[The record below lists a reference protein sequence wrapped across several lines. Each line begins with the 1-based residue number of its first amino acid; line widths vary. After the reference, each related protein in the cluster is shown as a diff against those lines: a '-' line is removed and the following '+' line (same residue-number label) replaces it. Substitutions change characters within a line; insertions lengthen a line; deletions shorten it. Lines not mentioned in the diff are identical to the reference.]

1 MQICIYL
8 QKSKINFGYNN
19 LNHSVLS
26 KKSIISI
33 LLFLFVHICF
43 ANANDSLRLKLDY
56 AIQHKADY
64 SALKDKR
71 TSKIREALKGTNLP
85 ENEYLLNQKLYTE
98 YRKYKIDSALY
109 FIIKNVKLANSLNQ
123 TDFKTDA
130 ELQLA
135 NLYSARGRFLESEKL
150 LQSIQ
155 NRALSRSQKKTYF
168 EFYIEFFE
176 QYATNNPSKYYT
188 RQIDIY
194 RDSLLA
200 VLDPQSSEYKVNL
213 ALRSI
218 DKEDYIG
225 AQKNL
230 EELFYSPELK
240 KSQYA
245 MCAYLLGNISIR
257 NKKYAEG
264 IDYYTMAA
272 ITDIE
277 TATKDQGAI
286 QNLAIYN
293 YYNNKIDLAYK
304 YAKSALEDAVFCNA
318 KFRTLM
324 MSEFYSIINAA
335 YQKKAEKNKKQLQI
349 YIVSVSVLSIFLIVL
364 IFYIYR
370 QMSRLSRIK
379 KELSESG
386 RELQDLNSEFQGAN
400 EQLKVFNEQLNE
412 SNNIKEEYIAQF
424 FDICSSYI
432 DKMEDYRRK
441 LYKKAVARQFVDLTN
456 ILKSND
462 IIDQELD
469 ELYRKFDTVFIKL
482 YPEFI
487 TDFNALLAEGEK
499 ITLKEGEIL
508 TTELRIFAL
517 DRLGIKDSEKIASF
531 LRLSMSTIYNY
542 RTKIR
547 NKTTY
552 SKEEFTK
559 KLEKTGNRPRRL

>member
-1 MQICIYL
+1 MFKKVLYSLILISCINICSGNV
-8 QKSKINFGYNN
+8 K
-19 LNHSVLS
+19 
-26 KKSIISI
+26 
-33 LLFLFVHICF
+33 
-43 ANANDSLRLKLDY
+43 DSLRLKLDF

-64 SALKDKR
+64 AALKDKR
-71 TSKIREALKGTNLP
+71 TSKIRKAIKEKNSPEA
-85 ENEYLLNQKLYTE
+85 EYLLNQKLYTE

-109 FIIKNVKLANSLNQ
+109 FITKNVKLSDSLKQ
-123 TDFKTDA
+123 SSFKTDA
-130 ELQLA
+130 VLQLA
-135 NLYSARGRFLESEKL
+135 NLYSASGRFLESEKL
-150 LQSIQ
+150 LKSIDTET
-155 NRALSRSQKKTYF
+155 LSNNQKKTYL

-176 QYATNNPSKYYT
+176 HYATNNPSKYYNE
-188 RQIDIY
+188 QIGIY

-200 VLDPQSSEYKVNL
+200 ILDPQSSEYKVNL

-218 DKEDYIG
+218 DNKDY
-225 AQKNL
+225 AAAKKNL
-230 EELFYSPELK
+230 EDLFYNQELK

-245 MCAYLLGNISIR
+245 MCAYLLGNISMR
-257 NKKYAEG
+257 NKKYEQG
-264 IDYYTMAA
+264 IDYYTLAA

-293 YYNNKIDLAYK
+293 YYNDKIDLAYK
-304 YAKSALEDAVFCNA
+304 YAKSALEDAVFCNV

-349 YIVSVSVLSIFLIVL
+349 YIVSVSVLSCFLIVL
-364 IFYIYR
+364 IFYVYR
-370 QMSRLSRIK
+370 QMRRLSRIK
-379 KELSESG
+379 KELSESAQ
-386 RELQDLNSEFQGAN
+386 ELQELNSEFQAAN
-400 EQLKVFNEQLNE
+400 DQLKVFNEQLNE

-432 DKMEDYRRK
+432 NKMEDYRIK
-441 LYKKAVARQFVDLTN
+441 LYKKAISRQFVDLTN
-456 ILKSND
+456 VLKSND
-462 IIDQELD
+462 IIDQELYD
-469 ELYRKFDTVFIKL
+469 LYRKFDAVFIKL
-482 YPEFI
+482 YPEFT

-517 DRLGIKDSEKIASF
+517 ERLGIKDSEKIASF

-559 KLEKTGNRPRRL
+559 KLEKTGSRFHSL

>member
-1 MQICIYL
+1 MHIFAII
-8 QKSKINFGYNN
+8 QKKFLDRNN
-19 LNHSVLS
+19 LNHSVLFR
-26 KKSIISI
+26 KSLISI
-33 LLFLFVHICF
+33 VLILFANICF
-43 ANANDSLRLKLDY
+43 ASAKDSLRLKLDF
-56 AIQHKADY
+56 AIEHKADY
-64 SALKDKR
+64 ASLKDKR
-71 TSKIREALKGTNLP
+71 TSKIRKALKEKNTLKVQ
-85 ENEYLLNQKLYTE
+85 YILNQQLYTE

-109 FIIKNVKLANSLNQ
+109 FITRNVKLSHSL
-123 TDFKTDA
+123 DDESYKTDA
-130 ELQLA
+130 VLQLA
-135 NLYSARGRFLESEKL
+135 NLYSASGRFLESEKL

-155 NRALSRSQKKTYF
+155 TKTLSKNQKKNYF

-188 RQIDIY
+188 KQIDIY
-194 RDSLLA
+194 RDSLLS
-200 VLDPQSSEYKVNL
+200 VLDVQSSEYKVNL

-218 DKEDYIG
+218 NNGDYRGAKKDLED
-225 AQKNL
+225 
-230 EELFYSPELK
+230 LFYSEELK

-245 MCAYLLGNISIR
+245 MCAYLLGNISMR
-257 NKKYAEG
+257 DKKYEDG
-264 IDYYTMAA
+264 INYFTLAA

-293 YYNNKIDLAYK
+293 YYNDKIDLAYK
-304 YAKSALEDAVFCNA
+304 YAKSALEDAVFCNV

-349 YIVSVSVLSIFLIVL
+349 YIVSVSVLSGFLIVL
-364 IFYIYR
+364 FFYIYR
-370 QMSRLSRIK
+370 QMRRLSKIK
-379 KELSESG
+379 KELSESAQ
-386 RELQDLNSEFQGAN
+386 ELQKLNSEFQTAN

-432 DKMEDYRRK
+432 NKMEDYRKK
-441 LYKKAVARQFVDLTN
+441 LYKKAVSRQFADLTN
-456 ILKSND
+456 VLKSND
-462 IIDQELD
+462 IIDQELYD
-469 ELYRKFDTVFIKL
+469 LYRKFDAVFIKL
-482 YPEFI
+482 YPDFT

-517 DRLGIKDSEKIASF
+517 ERLGIKDSEKIASF

-547 NKTTY
+547 NKTSY
-552 SKEEFTK
+552 SKEEFTR
-559 KLEKTGNRPRRL
+559 KLEKTGNRSHTL

>member
-1 MQICIYL
+1 MHIFAIN
-8 QKSKINFGYNN
+8 QKKFLDRNN
-19 LNHSVLS
+19 LNHSVLFR
-26 KKSIISI
+26 KSLISI
-33 LLFLFVHICF
+33 VLILFVNICF
-43 ANANDSLRLKLDY
+43 ASAKDSLRLKLDF
-56 AIQHKADY
+56 AIEHKADY
-64 SALKDKR
+64 ASLKDKR
-71 TSKIREALKGTNLP
+71 TSKIRKALKEKNTLKVQ
-85 ENEYLLNQKLYTE
+85 YLLNQQLYTE

-109 FIIKNVKLANSLNQ
+109 FITRNVKLSHSL
-123 TDFKTDA
+123 DDDSYKTDA
-130 ELQLA
+130 VLQLA
-135 NLYSARGRFLESEKL
+135 NLYSASGRFLESEKL
-150 LQSIQ
+150 LKSIQ
-155 NRALSRSQKKTYF
+155 TKTLSKNQKKNYF

-188 RQIDIY
+188 KQIDIY
-194 RDSLLA
+194 RDSLLS
-200 VLDPQSSEYKVNL
+200 VLDVQSSEYKVNL

-218 DKEDYIG
+218 NNGDYRGAKKDLED
-225 AQKNL
+225 
-230 EELFYSPELK
+230 LFYSEELK

-245 MCAYLLGNISIR
+245 MCAYLLGNINMR
-257 NKKYAEG
+257 DKKYEDG
-264 IDYYTMAA
+264 INYFTLAA

-293 YYNNKIDLAYK
+293 YYNDKIDLAYK
-304 YAKSALEDAVFCNA
+304 YAKSALEDAVFCNV

-349 YIVSVSVLSIFLIVL
+349 YIVSVSVLSGFLIVL
-364 IFYIYR
+364 FFYIYR
-370 QMSRLSRIK
+370 QMRRLSKIK
-379 KELSESG
+379 KELSESAQ
-386 RELQDLNSEFQGAN
+386 ELKKLNSEFQTAN

-432 DKMEDYRRK
+432 NKMEDYRKK
-441 LYKKAVARQFVDLTN
+441 LYKKAVSRQFADLTN
-456 ILKSND
+456 VLKSND
-462 IIDQELD
+462 IIDQELYD
-469 ELYRKFDTVFIKL
+469 LYRKFDAVFIKL
-482 YPEFI
+482 YPDFT

-517 DRLGIKDSEKIASF
+517 ERLGIKDSEKIASF

-547 NKTTY
+547 NKTSY
-552 SKEEFTK
+552 SKEEFTR
-559 KLEKTGNRPRRL
+559 KLEKTGNRSHTL

>member
-1 MQICIYL
+1 MHIFAIN
-8 QKSKINFGYNN
+8 QKKFLDRNN
-19 LNHSVLS
+19 LNHSVLFR
-26 KKSIISI
+26 KSLITIVLI
-33 LLFLFVHICF
+33 LFVNICF
-43 ANANDSLRLKLDY
+43 ASAKDSLRLKLDF
-56 AIQHKADY
+56 AIEHKADY
-64 SALKDKR
+64 ASLKDKR
-71 TSKIREALKGTNLP
+71 TSKIRKALKEKNTLKVQ
-85 ENEYLLNQKLYTE
+85 YLLNQQLYTE

-109 FIIKNVKLANSLNQ
+109 FITRNVKLSHSL
-123 TDFKTDA
+123 DDDSYKTDA
-130 ELQLA
+130 VLQLA
-135 NLYSARGRFLESEKL
+135 NLYSASGRFLESEKL
-150 LQSIQ
+150 LKSIQ
-155 NRALSRSQKKTYF
+155 TKTLSKNQKKNYF

-188 RQIDIY
+188 KQIDIY
-194 RDSLLA
+194 RDSLLS
-200 VLDPQSSEYKVNL
+200 VLDVQSSEYKVNL

-218 DKEDYIG
+218 NNGDYRGAKKDLED
-225 AQKNL
+225 
-230 EELFYSPELK
+230 LFYSEELK

-245 MCAYLLGNISIR
+245 MCAYLLGNISMR
-257 NKKYAEG
+257 DKKYEDG
-264 IDYYTMAA
+264 INYFTLAA

-293 YYNNKIDLAYK
+293 YYNDKIDLAYK
-304 YAKSALEDAVFCNA
+304 YAKSALEDAVFCNV

-349 YIVSVSVLSIFLIVL
+349 YIVSVSVLSGFLIVL
-364 IFYIYR
+364 FFYIYR
-370 QMSRLSRIK
+370 QMRRLSKIK
-379 KELSESG
+379 KELSESAQ
-386 RELQDLNSEFQGAN
+386 ELQKLNSEFQTAN

-432 DKMEDYRRK
+432 NKMEDYRKK
-441 LYKKAVARQFVDLTN
+441 LYKKAVSRQFADLTN
-456 ILKSND
+456 VLKSND
-462 IIDQELD
+462 IIDQELYD
-469 ELYRKFDTVFIKL
+469 LYRKFDAVFIKL
-482 YPEFI
+482 YPDFT

-517 DRLGIKDSEKIASF
+517 ERLGIKDSEKIASF

-547 NKTTY
+547 NKTSY
-552 SKEEFTK
+552 SKEEFTR
-559 KLEKTGNRPRRL
+559 KLEKTGNRSHTL

>member
-1 MQICIYL
+1 MQL
-8 QKSKINFGYNN
+8 TKKEFLDRNN
-19 LNHSVLS
+19 LNHSVLFR
-26 KKSIISI
+26 KSLIPIVLI
-33 LLFLFVHICF
+33 LFVNICF
-43 ANANDSLRLKLDY
+43 ASAKDSLRLKLDF
-56 AIQHKADY
+56 AIEHKADY
-64 SALKDKR
+64 ASLKDKR
-71 TSKIREALKGTNLP
+71 TSKIRKALKEKNTLKVQ
-85 ENEYLLNQKLYTE
+85 YLLNQQLYTE

-109 FIIKNVKLANSLNQ
+109 FITRNVKLSNSL
-123 TDFKTDA
+123 DDDSYKTDA
-130 ELQLA
+130 VLQLA
-135 NLYSARGRFLESEKL
+135 NLYSASGRFLESEKL
-150 LQSIQ
+150 LKSIQ
-155 NRALSRSQKKTYF
+155 TKTLSKNQKKNYF

-188 RQIDIY
+188 KQIDIY
-194 RDSLLA
+194 RDSLLS
-200 VLDPQSSEYKVNL
+200 VLDVQSSEYKVNL

-218 DKEDYIG
+218 NNGDYRGAKKDLED
-225 AQKNL
+225 
-230 EELFYSPELK
+230 LFYSEELK

-245 MCAYLLGNISIR
+245 MCAYLLGNINMR
-257 NKKYAEG
+257 DKKYEDG
-264 IDYYTMAA
+264 INYFTLAA

-293 YYNNKIDLAYK
+293 YYNDKIDLAYK
-304 YAKSALEDAVFCNA
+304 YAKSALEDAVFCNV

-349 YIVSVSVLSIFLIVL
+349 YIVSVSVLSGFLIVL
-364 IFYIYR
+364 FFYIYR
-370 QMSRLSRIK
+370 QMRRLSKIK
-379 KELSESG
+379 KELSESAQ
-386 RELQDLNSEFQGAN
+386 ELQKLNSEFQTAN

-432 DKMEDYRRK
+432 NKMEDYRKK
-441 LYKKAVARQFVDLTN
+441 LYKKAVSRQFADLTN
-456 ILKSND
+456 VLKSND
-462 IIDQELD
+462 IIDQELYD
-469 ELYRKFDTVFIKL
+469 LYRKFDAVFIKL
-482 YPEFI
+482 YPDFT

-517 DRLGIKDSEKIASF
+517 ERLGIKDSEKIASF

-547 NKTTY
+547 NKTSY
-552 SKEEFTK
+552 SKEEFTR
-559 KLEKTGNRPRRL
+559 KLEKTGNRSHTL

>member
-1 MQICIYL
+1 MQL
-8 QKSKINFGYNN
+8 TKKEFLDRNN
-19 LNHSVLS
+19 LNHSVLFR
-26 KKSIISI
+26 KSLIPIVLI
-33 LLFLFVHICF
+33 LFVNICF
-43 ANANDSLRLKLDY
+43 ASAKDSLRLKLDF
-56 AIQHKADY
+56 AIEHKADY
-64 SALKDKR
+64 ASLKDKR
-71 TSKIREALKGTNLP
+71 TSKIRKALKEKNTLKVQ
-85 ENEYLLNQKLYTE
+85 YLLNQQLYTE

-109 FIIKNVKLANSLNQ
+109 FITRNVKLSHSL
-123 TDFKTDA
+123 DDDSYKTDA
-130 ELQLA
+130 VLQLA
-135 NLYSARGRFLESEKL
+135 NLYSASGRFLESEKL
-150 LQSIQ
+150 LKSIQ
-155 NRALSRSQKKTYF
+155 TKTLSKNQKKNYF

-188 RQIDIY
+188 KQIDIY
-194 RDSLLA
+194 RDSLLS
-200 VLDPQSSEYKVNL
+200 VLDVQSSEYKVNL

-218 DKEDYIG
+218 NNGDYRGAKKDLED
-225 AQKNL
+225 
-230 EELFYSPELK
+230 LFYSEELK

-245 MCAYLLGNISIR
+245 MCAYLLGNISMR
-257 NKKYAEG
+257 DKKYEDG
-264 IDYYTMAA
+264 INYFTLAA

-293 YYNNKIDLAYK
+293 YYNDKIDLAYK
-304 YAKSALEDAVFCNA
+304 YAKSALEDAVFCNV

-349 YIVSVSVLSIFLIVL
+349 YIVSVSVLSGFLIIL
-364 IFYIYR
+364 FFYIYR
-370 QMSRLSRIK
+370 QMRRLSKIK
-379 KELSESG
+379 KELSESAQ
-386 RELQDLNSEFQGAN
+386 ELQKLNSEFQTAN

-432 DKMEDYRRK
+432 NKMEDYRKK
-441 LYKKAVARQFVDLTN
+441 LYKKAVSRQFADLTN
-456 ILKSND
+456 VLKSND
-462 IIDQELD
+462 IIDQELYD
-469 ELYRKFDTVFIKL
+469 LYRKFDAVFIKL
-482 YPEFI
+482 YPDFT

-517 DRLGIKDSEKIASF
+517 ERLGIKDSEKIASF

-547 NKTTY
+547 NKTSY
-552 SKEEFTK
+552 SKEEFTR
-559 KLEKTGNRPRRL
+559 KLEKTGNRSHTL

>member
-1 MQICIYL
+1 MHIFAIN
-8 QKSKINFGYNN
+8 QKKFLDRNN
-19 LNHSVLS
+19 LNHSVLFR
-26 KKSIISI
+26 KSLITIVLI
-33 LLFLFVHICF
+33 LFVNICF
-43 ANANDSLRLKLDY
+43 ASAKDSLRLKLDF
-56 AIQHKADY
+56 AIEHKADY
-64 SALKDKR
+64 ASLKDKR
-71 TSKIREALKGTNLP
+71 TSKIRKALKERNTLKVQ
-85 ENEYLLNQKLYTE
+85 YLLNQQLYTE

-109 FIIKNVKLANSLNQ
+109 FITRNVKLSHSL
-123 TDFKTDA
+123 DDDSYKTDA
-130 ELQLA
+130 VLQLA
-135 NLYSARGRFLESEKL
+135 NLYSASGRFLESEKL
-150 LQSIQ
+150 LKSIQ
-155 NRALSRSQKKTYF
+155 TKTLSKNQKKNYF

-188 RQIDIY
+188 KQIDIY
-194 RDSLLA
+194 RDSLLS
-200 VLDPQSSEYKVNL
+200 VLDVQSSEYKVNL

-218 DKEDYIG
+218 NNGDYRGAKKDLED
-225 AQKNL
+225 
-230 EELFYSPELK
+230 LFYSEELK

-245 MCAYLLGNISIR
+245 MCAYLLGNISMR
-257 NKKYAEG
+257 DKKYEDG
-264 IDYYTMAA
+264 INYFTLAA

-293 YYNNKIDLAYK
+293 YYNDKIDLAYK
-304 YAKSALEDAVFCNA
+304 YAKSALEDAVFCNV

-349 YIVSVSVLSIFLIVL
+349 YIVSVSVLSGFLIIL
-364 IFYIYR
+364 FFYIYR
-370 QMSRLSRIK
+370 QMRRLSKIK
-379 KELSESG
+379 KELSESAQ
-386 RELQDLNSEFQGAN
+386 ELQKLNSDFQTAN

-432 DKMEDYRRK
+432 NKMEDYRKK
-441 LYKKAVARQFVDLTN
+441 LYKKAVSRQFADLTN
-456 ILKSND
+456 VLKSND
-462 IIDQELD
+462 IIDQELYD
-469 ELYRKFDTVFIKL
+469 LYRKFDAVFIKL
-482 YPEFI
+482 YPDFT

-517 DRLGIKDSEKIASF
+517 ERLGIKDSEKIASF

-547 NKTTY
+547 NKTSY
-552 SKEEFTK
+552 SKEEFTR
-559 KLEKTGNRPRRL
+559 KLEKTGNRSHTL

>member
-1 MQICIYL
+1 M
-8 QKSKINFGYNN
+8 F
-19 LNHSVLS
+19 

-33 LLFLFVHICF
+33 LLILFVTLCF
-43 ANANDSLRLKLDY
+43 GNVNDSLRLKLDF

-71 TSKIREALKGTNLP
+71 TSKLRKALK
-85 ENEYLLNQKLYTE
+85 ENNSLENQYLLNQKLYTE

-109 FIIKNVKLANSLNQ
+109 FVMKNVKLSDSFNEA
-123 TDFKTDA
+123 DFRTNTV
-130 ELQLA
+130 LQLA
-135 NLYSARGRFLESEKL
+135 NVYSASGRFLESEKL
-150 LQSIQ
+150 LKSIQ
-155 NRALSRSQKKTYF
+155 TRTLSKEQKKTYF

-188 RQIDIY
+188 KQIDVY
-194 RDSLLA
+194 RDSLLS
-200 VLDPQSSEYKVNL
+200 VLDSQSSEYKVNL

-218 DKEDYIG
+218 NKQDYS
-225 AQKNL
+225 AAKQNL
-230 EELFYSPELK
+230 EELFYSQDLN

-245 MCAYLLGNISIR
+245 MCAYILGNISMR
-257 NKKYAEG
+257 NKQYAEG
-264 IDYYTMAA
+264 IDYYTLAA

-293 YYNNKIDLAYK
+293 YYNGKIDLAYK
-304 YAKSALEDAVFCNA
+304 YAKSALEDAVFCNV

-349 YIVSVSVLSIFLIVL
+349 YIASVSVLSVFLIGL

-370 QMSRLSRIK
+370 QMRRLSRVK
-379 KELSESG
+379 KALSDSAQ
-386 RELQDLNSEFQGAN
+386 ELQELNSEFQAAN

-432 DKMEDYRRK
+432 NKMEDYRRK
-441 LYKKAVARQFVDLTN
+441 LYKKAVSRQFVDLTN

-462 IIDQELD
+462 TIDQELL
-469 ELYRKFDTVFIKL
+469 ELYQKFDSVFIKL
-482 YPEFI
+482 YPEFTI
-487 TDFNALLAEGEK
+487 DFNALLADGEK

-517 DRLGIKDSEKIASF
+517 ERLGIKDSDKIASF

-547 NKTTY
+547 NKTSY

-559 KLEKTGNRPRRL
+559 RLEKTGSRSNGL

>member
-1 MQICIYL
+1 MQL
-8 QKSKINFGYNN
+8 TKKEFLDRNN
-19 LNHSVLS
+19 LNHSVLFR
-26 KKSIISI
+26 KSLITIVLI
-33 LLFLFVHICF
+33 LFVNICF
-43 ANANDSLRLKLDY
+43 ASAKDSLRLKLDF
-56 AIQHKADY
+56 AIEHKADY
-64 SALKDKR
+64 ASLKDKR
-71 TSKIREALKGTNLP
+71 TSKIRKALKEKNTLKVQ
-85 ENEYLLNQKLYTE
+85 YLLNQQLYTE

-109 FIIKNVKLANSLNQ
+109 FITRNVKLSHSL
-123 TDFKTDA
+123 DDDSYKTDA
-130 ELQLA
+130 VLQLA
-135 NLYSARGRFLESEKL
+135 NLYSASGRFLESEKL
-150 LQSIQ
+150 LKSIQ
-155 NRALSRSQKKTYF
+155 TKTLSKNQKKNYF

-188 RQIDIY
+188 KQIDIY
-194 RDSLLA
+194 RDSLLS
-200 VLDPQSSEYKVNL
+200 VLDVQSSEYKVNL

-218 DKEDYIG
+218 NNGDYRGAKKDLED
-225 AQKNL
+225 
-230 EELFYSPELK
+230 LFYSEELK

-245 MCAYLLGNISIR
+245 MCAYLLGNISMR
-257 NKKYAEG
+257 DKKYEDG
-264 IDYYTMAA
+264 INYFTLAA

-293 YYNNKIDLAYK
+293 YYNDKIDLAYK
-304 YAKSALEDAVFCNA
+304 YAKSALEDAVFCNV

-349 YIVSVSVLSIFLIVL
+349 YIVSVSVLSGFLIVL
-364 IFYIYR
+364 FFYIYR
-370 QMSRLSRIK
+370 QMRRLSKIK
-379 KELSESG
+379 KELSESAQ
-386 RELQDLNSEFQGAN
+386 ELQKLNSEFQTAN

-432 DKMEDYRRK
+432 NKMEDYRKK
-441 LYKKAVARQFVDLTN
+441 LYKKAVSRQFADLTN
-456 ILKSND
+456 VLKSND
-462 IIDQELD
+462 IIDQELYD
-469 ELYRKFDTVFIKL
+469 LYRKFDAVFIKL
-482 YPEFI
+482 YPDFT

-517 DRLGIKDSEKIASF
+517 ERLGIKDSEKIASF

-547 NKTTY
+547 NKTSY
-552 SKEEFTK
+552 SKEEFTR
-559 KLEKTGNRPRRL
+559 KLEKTGNRSHTL

>member
-1 MQICIYL
+1 ML
-8 QKSKINFGYNN
+8 PKS
-19 LNHSVLS
+19 LLSVVL
-26 KKSIISI
+26 I
-33 LLFLFVHICF
+33 LCVNICF
-43 ANANDSLRLKLDY
+43 SSVKDSLRLKLDF
-56 AIQHKADY
+56 AIEHKANY
-64 SALKDKR
+64 ASLKDKR
-71 TSKIREALKGTNLP
+71 TSKIRKALKEKNTLKVR
-85 ENEYLLNQKLYTE
+85 YLLNQQLYTE

-109 FIIKNVKLANSLNQ
+109 FISKNVKLSDSIDE
-123 TDFKTDA
+123 TTYKTDA
-130 ELQLA
+130 VLQLA
-135 NLYSARGRFLESEKL
+135 NLYSANGRFLESEKL
-150 LQSIQ
+150 LKSIRTQ
-155 NRALSRSQKKTYF
+155 GLSKNQKQTYF

-176 QYATNNPSKYYT
+176 HYASNNPSTYYT
-188 RQIDIY
+188 EQIGIY
-194 RDSLLA
+194 RDSLLTI
-200 VLDPQSSEYKVNL
+200 LDSQSSEYKVNL

-218 DKEDYIG
+218 NKGDYSG
-225 AQKNL
+225 AKKNL
-230 EELFYSPELK
+230 EDLFYSQELK
-240 KSQYA
+240 KAQYA
-245 MCAYLLGNISIR
+245 MCAYLLGNISMR
-257 NKKYAEG
+257 DKKYAEG
-264 IDYYTMAA
+264 IDYYTLAA

-304 YAKSALEDAVFCNA
+304 YAKSALEDAVFCNV

-335 YQKKAEKNKKQLQI
+335 YQKKADKNKRQLHI
-349 YIVSVSVLSIFLIVL
+349 YILSVSVLSTFLILL

-370 QMSRLSRIK
+370 QMRRLFKIK
-379 KELSESG
+379 KELSASTQD
-386 RELQDLNSEFQGAN
+386 LQELNSEFQAAN

-432 DKMEDYRRK
+432 NKMEEYRRK
-441 LYKKAVARQFVDLTN
+441 LYKKAVSRQFVDLTN
-456 ILKSND
+456 DLKSND
-462 IIDQELD
+462 SIDQELHD
-469 ELYRKFDTVFIKL
+469 LYRKFDAVFIKL
-482 YPEFI
+482 YPEFT

-517 DRLGIKDSEKIASF
+517 ERLGIKDSEKIASF

-559 KLEKTGNRPRRL
+559 KLEKTGNRSRTL

>member
-1 MQICIYL
+1 M
-8 QKSKINFGYNN
+8 F
-19 LNHSVLS
+19 

-33 LLFLFVHICF
+33 LLILFVTLCF
-43 ANANDSLRLKLDY
+43 GNVNDSLRLKLHF

-71 TSKIREALKGTNLP
+71 TSKLRKALK
-85 ENEYLLNQKLYTE
+85 ENNSLENQYLLNQKLYTE

-109 FIIKNVKLANSLNQ
+109 FVMKNVKLSDSFNEA
-123 TDFKTDA
+123 DFRTNTV
-130 ELQLA
+130 LQLA
-135 NLYSARGRFLESEKL
+135 NVYSASGRFLESEKL
-150 LQSIQ
+150 LKSIQ
-155 NRALSRSQKKTYF
+155 TRTLSKEQKKTYF

-188 RQIDIY
+188 KQIDVY
-194 RDSLLA
+194 RDSLLS
-200 VLDPQSSEYKVNL
+200 VLDSQSSEYKVNL

-218 DKEDYIG
+218 NKQDYS
-225 AQKNL
+225 AAKQNL
-230 EELFYSPELK
+230 EELFYSQDLK

-245 MCAYLLGNISIR
+245 MCAYILGNISMR
-257 NKKYAEG
+257 NKQYAEG
-264 IDYYTMAA
+264 IDYYTLAA

-293 YYNNKIDLAYK
+293 YYNGKIDLAYK
-304 YAKSALEDAVFCNA
+304 YAKSALEDAVFCNV

-349 YIVSVSVLSIFLIVL
+349 YIASVSVLSVFLICL

-370 QMSRLSRIK
+370 QMRRLSRVK
-379 KELSESG
+379 KALSDSAQ
-386 RELQDLNSEFQGAN
+386 ELQDLNSEFQAAN

-432 DKMEDYRRK
+432 NKMEDYRRK
-441 LYKKAVARQFVDLTN
+441 LYKKAVSRQFVDLTN

-462 IIDQELD
+462 AIDQELL
-469 ELYRKFDTVFIKL
+469 ELYQKFDSVFIKL
-482 YPEFI
+482 YPEFTI
-487 TDFNALLAEGEK
+487 DFNALLADGEK

-517 DRLGIKDSEKIASF
+517 ERLGIKDSDKIASF

-547 NKTTY
+547 NKTSY

-559 KLEKTGNRPRRL
+559 RLEKTGSRSHGL